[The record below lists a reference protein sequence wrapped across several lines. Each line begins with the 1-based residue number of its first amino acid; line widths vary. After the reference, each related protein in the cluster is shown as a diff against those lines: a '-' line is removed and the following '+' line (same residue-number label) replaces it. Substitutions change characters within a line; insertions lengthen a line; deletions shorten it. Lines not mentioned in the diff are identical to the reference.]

1 MPKCCILNGYP
12 LQDRDDPVNIAEQI
26 IDWLRRE
33 QLQVDEQWSY
43 LLPTGFTWWAD
54 QYSQTVEF
62 VLEEIGPSGESGY
75 QLCVRTELLRDLDLD
90 ETALAAI
97 NALPMRC
104 ASMSGPVY
112 DAPARRL
119 DLWSL
124 VRVTDDNGD
133 WIRYLLA
140 AAAVTQL
147 AEAQMLAPILAESA
161 GALPATSDH
170 PESGLRTESHQ
181 MSSAAGVFVASGD
194 EPCAWP
200 QSEIDEVLEKCTLQA
215 PVKSAVVETLG
226 FTVEFPFGEQ
236 TSTCRM
242 TGEQPHPLYGNGL
255 LVVQRFPVAA
265 PSEAEGV
272 ALALSLNGA
281 DLTREPAGYG
291 LGSYSYADGAIHF
304 SGFVPNALHK
314 PGLLANLY
322 FSAAARAGRMASR
335 FVDGIWDA
343 DAYSLDAAVLEQR
356 RQQRQ
361 AAMPVVERPMTGC
374 PMMRAR
380 AGG

>member
-1 MPKCCILNGYP
+1 MSSPANL
-12 LQDRDDPVNIAEQI
+12 AERI
-26 IDWLRRE
+26 IDWLHTD

-62 VLEEIGPSGESGY
+62 VKEETGPSGETGY

-90 ETALAAI
+90 HTALEQI
-97 NALPMRC
+97 NALPMRY

-112 DAPARRL
+112 DAAARRL

-124 VRVTDDNGD
+124 VRVTDDNET

-147 AEAQMLAPILAESA
+147 AEARMLGPVLAEA
-161 GALPATSDH
+161 VGALPATSDH
-170 PESGLRTESHQ
+170 PESGQRTAAHQ
-181 MSSAAGVFVASGD
+181 MASAASTFVVAGD
-194 EPCAWP
+194 GPCAWP
-200 QSEIDEVLEKCTLQA
+200 ESEFAEVLGQCTQVA
-215 PVKSAVVETLG
+215 PAVSAESDGLG
-226 FTVEFPFGEQ
+226 FTVEFPFGDR
-236 TSTCRM
+236 TSSLRA
-242 TGEQPHPLYGNGL
+242 TGEQSHPLYGNGL
-255 LVVQRFPVAA
+255 LILQRFPVES
-265 PSEAEGV
+265 PSGV
-272 ALALSLNGA
+272 ELALSLNGA

-291 LGSYSYADGAIHF
+291 LGSYSYSDGAIHF
-304 SGFVPNALHK
+304 SQFVPNALYK

-322 FSAAARAGRMASR
+322 FSAAARAHRMASR
-335 FVDGIWDA
+335 FAEGLWDA
-343 DAYSLDAAVLEQR
+343 DAYSLDAAVLEGR
-356 RQQRQ
+356 RKDRQ
-361 AAMPVVERPMTGC
+361 AAMPVVERAMTGC

>member
-1 MPKCCILNGYP
+1 MNL
-12 LQDRDDPVNIAEQI
+12 AEKI
-26 IDWLRRE
+26 IDWLRDE
-33 QLQVDEQWSY
+33 QLQIDEQWSY

-62 VLEEIGPSGESGY
+62 VLEETGPSGETGY
-75 QLCVRTELLRDLDLD
+75 QLAVRTELLRDLDLD
-90 ETALAAI
+90 ENALAQI

-147 AEAQMLAPILAESA
+147 AEARLLGPVLAETA

-170 PESGLRTESHQ
+170 PESGIRTGPHQ
-181 MSSAAGVFVASGD
+181 MASAAGMFVSSGD

-200 QSEIDEVLEKCTLQA
+200 ESEFGEVLDQCTRQVPA
-215 PVKSAVVETLG
+215 AAAAFDGLG
-226 FTVEFPFGEQ
+226 CTVEFPFGDQ
-236 TSTCRM
+236 TSSCRM
-242 TGEQPHPLYGNGL
+242 TGEQSHPLYGNGL
-255 LVVQRFPVAA
+255 LVIQRFPVSAGSD
-265 PSEAEGV
+265 SEGI

-291 LGSYSYADGAIHF
+291 LGSYSYSDGAIHY
-304 SGFVPNALHK
+304 SGFVPNALYK

-322 FSAAARAGRMASR
+322 FSAAARAQRMASR
-335 FVDGIWDA
+335 FAEGRWDA
-343 DAYSLDAAVLEQR
+343 DAYSLDAAVLER
-356 RQQRQ
+356 RRKERQ
-361 AAMPVVERPMTGC
+361 AAMPKVERAMTGC